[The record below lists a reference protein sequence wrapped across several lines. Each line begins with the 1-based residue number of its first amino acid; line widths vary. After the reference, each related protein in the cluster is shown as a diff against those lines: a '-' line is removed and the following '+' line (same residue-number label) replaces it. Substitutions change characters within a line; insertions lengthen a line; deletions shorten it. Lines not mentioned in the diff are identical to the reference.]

1 MRYFQDPTVPDR
13 ETRKRVYFWEDKQKH
28 INFAARVQLDG
39 LKQGQFF
46 RAILDGYMNQDPH
59 ICAYL
64 DEYKERWTVQ
74 GQRKREAVKRMK
86 KRAAEQKKMFSLNEN
101 EVETIFDILEGET
114 GL

>member
-46 RAILDGYMNQDPH
+46 RAIIYVHIWMNTKSGGPFR
-59 ICAYL
+59 A
-64 DEYKERWTVQ
+64 KESER
-74 GQRKREAVKRMK
+74 RLKE
-86 KRAAEQKKMFSLNEN
+86 
-101 EVETIFDILEGET
+101 
-114 GL
+114 